1 MTARALVSI
10 GAFVLAA
17 TAVAAAPSPAAAP
30 APAADPSKAELWF
43 DAQSGLLVRLMRYQE
58 TPIGRNPTRIDYADY
73 RESDGVKI
81 PFRWTV
87 ARPGGSFTI
96 QLDSSEQNAPLDDK
110 VFEKPAPRPP
120 A

>member
-1 MTARALVSI
+1 LFREFKVATKETLDGKDTVKII
-10 GAFVLAA
+10 GKNEGK
-17 TAVAAAPSPAAAP
+17 PP
-30 APAADPSKAELWF
+30 AELWF

-73 RESDGVKI
+73 RDADGVKI

-87 ARPGGSFTI
+87 ARPSGSFTI

-110 VFEKPAPRPP
+110 VFEKPAPPPP